1 MWPLTES
8 ICTKSDLADQIV
20 QTWWSLPYIK
30 VRKSR
35 LFFHAENL
43 CFQVQCSSA
52 AYTGSSELQLHLRPV
67 DIIVV
72 DSDGLTGI
80 QRIE

>member
-1 MWPLTES
+1 VAAYRVNLH
-8 ICTKSDLADQIV
+8 
-20 QTWWSLPYIK
+20 K
-30 VRKSR
+30 VRSCR
-35 LFFHAENL
+35 PNRANLVVTTLHQGAQITPFFHSENL